1 MPITTERVWN
11 VITAELLQG
20 LLILLLR
27 LLRLVLLQNK
37 SPNSGTDRRFG
48 HVPRAVVPRVDSC

>member
-1 MPITTERVWN
+1 MPITTERVGN

-20 LLILLLR
+20 LLILLS

-37 SPNSGTDRRFG
+37 SPSSGTDRIG
-48 HVPRAVVPRVDSC
+48 HVSCAVVPRGDSC